1 MGGSSSPAVRRRAAP
16 SAGSG
21 DFAFRDGGLSSTVP
35 GRTALVLGLGA
46 SGTAAARCL
55 AALGREVTAADA
67 RPEAE
72 VAEAAAPLRE
82 IGVSVRAGGHPPELL
97 DGQDLVVASP
107 GIPPSVPIFAA
118 ARSAGIPV
126 FSELELGYRALG
138 EPSERLVA
146 VTGTKGKSSVVTLLA
161 DILRRSGRPAEGAG
175 NLGAPLSSFFGA
187 SPASGP
193 EPLLVLEASS
203 FMLAGISRF
212 RAGTSVLLAVT
223 EDHLDW
229 HPDLAHYRASKARL
243 FENLR
248 PGDRIAADGGDPVA
262 ADLALAAAARTGA
275 DYLPFGGRP
284 GERDDEVLLTRRGP
298 GGRIERRAGG
308 ERTILADTARL
319 RLPGEHQRRNLAAAA
334 AAASLLGAERPAIEA
349 AAAAFAG
356 MPHALEELP
365 AAAGV
370 RFVNDSRATNPAATR
385 AALAALAE
393 ADPPPEVH
401 LILGGI
407 LKAGRFAD
415 LEPALAGVRTIQA
428 IGVSRERAAAEIA
441 SAPVSLRDSLDEAV
455 AAAFAAAR
463 QGAAAGAKPAPVVL
477 LSPACSSFDQFES
490 YRARGERFR
499 EAAARLREGALR

>member
-1 MGGSSSPAVRRRAAP
+1 MVGSSSPAVRRRAAP

-82 IGVSVRAGGHPPELL
+82 IGVSVRTGGHPPELL

-161 DILRRSGRPAEGAG
+161 DILRRSGQPAEGAG

-223 EDHLDW
+223 KDHLDW

-248 PGDRIAADGGDPVA
+248 PGDRIVADGGDPVA

-275 DYLPFGGRP
+275 DYLPFGGPP
-284 GERDDEVLLTRRGP
+284 GERDDEVLLTGAGP

-308 ERTILADTARL
+308 ERTVLADTARL
-319 RLPGEHQRRNLAAAA
+319 RLPGEHHRRNLAAAA
-334 AAASLLGAERPAIEA
+334 AAASLFGAERPAVEA

-428 IGVSRERAAAEIA
+428 IGASRERAAAEIT
-441 SAPVSLRDSLDEAV
+441 SVPVSLRESLDEAV
-455 AAAFAAAR
+455 AAVFAAAR

>member
-1 MGGSSSPAVRRRAAP
+1 MGSSS
-16 SAGSG
+16 SC
-21 DFAFRDGGLSSTVP
+21 VP

-67 RPEAE
+67 RPERE
-72 VAEAAAPLRE
+72 VAEAAAALRE
-82 IGVSVRAGGHPPELL
+82 IGVSVRTGGHPPAMLE
-97 DGQDLVVASP
+97 GQDLVVASP

-126 FSELELGYRALG
+126 FPELELGYRALG
-138 EPSERLVA
+138 EPAGRLAA

-161 DILRRSGRPAEGAG
+161 DILRRSGRPAAGCG

-187 SPASGP
+187 APAA
-193 EPLLVLEASS
+193 EPLLVVEASS
-203 FMLAGISRF
+203 FMLAGTSRF

-229 HPDLAHYRASKARL
+229 HPGLDHYRASKARL

-248 PGDRIAADGGDPVA
+248 PGDRIVADGGDPVA
-262 ADLALAAAARTGA
+262 AELALAAAARTGA

-284 GERDDEVLLTRRGP
+284 GEREDEVLLTGDGP
-298 GGRIERRAGG
+298 AGRIERRTGG
-308 ERTILADTARL
+308 ERTILADASRL
-319 RLPGEHQRRNLAAAA
+319 RLPGAHQRRNLAAAA
-334 AAASLLGAERPAIEA
+334 AAASLFGVERPAIEA

-365 AAAGV
+365 PAAGV

-393 ADPPPEVH
+393 ADPPPEIH

-415 LEPALAGVRTIQA
+415 LESALAGVRGIQA
-428 IGVSRERAAAEIA
+428 IGRSRERAAAEIT
-441 SAPVSLRDSLDEAV
+441 SVPVSLRDSLDDAV
-455 AAAFAAAR
+455 AAAFAAAEKDAGAGK
-463 QGAAAGAKPAPVVL
+463 GAADGPAAPVVL

-499 EAAARLREGALR
+499 EAAARLREGGLR

>member
-1 MGGSSSPAVRRRAAP
+1 MGASPSPR
-16 SAGSG
+16 
-21 DFAFRDGGLSSTVP
+21 VP
-35 GRTALVLGLGA
+35 GRTALALGLGV

-67 RPEAE
+67 RPESE
-72 VAEAAAPLRE
+72 VAEAAAALRE
-82 IGVSVRAGGHPPELL
+82 VGVSVRCGGHPLEFLE
-97 DGQDLVVASP
+97 GCDLVVASP
-107 GIPPSVPIFAA
+107 GIPPSTPILAA

-126 FSELELGYRALG
+126 FSELELGFRALG
-138 EPSERLVA
+138 EPAERLLA

-175 NLGAPLSSFFGA
+175 NLGAPLCSFFGA
-187 SPASGP
+187 PAVSGG
-193 EPLLVLEASS
+193 EPLLVVEASS
-203 FMLAGISRF
+203 FMLAGTSRF

-229 HPDLAHYRASKARL
+229 HPDLDHYRASKARL

-248 PGDRIAADGGDPVA
+248 PGDRIAADAGDPVA
-262 ADLALAAAARTGA
+262 AELALAAAARTGA

-284 GERDDEVLLTRRGP
+284 GGRDDEVLLTGDGP
-298 GGRIERRAGG
+298 AGRIERRTGG
-308 ERTILADTARL
+308 ERTVLADAARL
-319 RLPGEHQRRNLAAAA
+319 RLPGGHQRRNLAAAA
-334 AAASLLGAERPAIEA
+334 AAASLFGVERPAIEA

-415 LEPALAGVRTIQA
+415 LEPSLAGVRTIQA
-428 IGVSRERAAAEIA
+428 IGESRERAAAEIT
-441 SAPVSLRDSLDEAV
+441 SVPVSLRDSLDDAV
-455 AAAFAAAR
+455 AAAFAAA
-463 QGAAAGAKPAPVVL
+463 GKDAVGKEAAGKDAAAGRAPVVL

-499 EAAARLREGALR
+499 EAAARLREGGPR

>member
-1 MGGSSSPAVRRRAAP
+1 M
-16 SAGSG
+16 
-21 DFAFRDGGLSSTVP
+21 
-35 GRTALVLGLGA
+35 
-46 SGTAAARCL
+46 
-55 AALGREVTAADA
+55 
-67 RPEAE
+67 
-72 VAEAAAPLRE
+72 
-82 IGVSVRAGGHPPELL
+82 
-97 DGQDLVVASP
+97 
-107 GIPPSVPIFAA
+107 
-118 ARSAGIPV
+118 
-126 FSELELGYRALG
+126 
-138 EPSERLVA
+138 
-146 VTGTKGKSSVVTLLA
+146 VTLLA
-161 DILRRSGRPAEGAG
+161 DILRRSGRPAVGAG
-175 NLGAPLSSFFGA
+175 NLGAPLCSFFGA
-187 SPASGP
+187 SPDSGA

-248 PGDRIAADGGDPVA
+248 PGDRIVADGGDPVA

-275 DYLPFGGRP
+275 DYLPFGGPP
-284 GERDDEVLLTRRGP
+284 GERDDEVLLTPGP
-298 GGRIERRAGG
+298 GGRVERHTGG

-319 RLPGEHQRRNLAAAA
+319 RLPGEHHRRNLAAAA
-334 AAASLLGAERPAIEA
+334 AAANLLGAERPAIEA

-365 AAAGV
+365 PAAGV

-401 LILGGI
+401 LVLGGI

-428 IGVSRERAAAEIA
+428 IGISRERAAAEIT
-441 SAPVSLRDSLDEAV
+441 SVPVSLRDGLDEAV

-463 QGAAAGAKPAPVVL
+463 NTVGAGKPAPVVL
-477 LSPACSSFDQFES
+477 LSPACSSFDQFAS
-490 YRARGERFR
+490 YRARGEHFR

>member
-1 MGGSSSPAVRRRAAP
+1 MGGAA
-16 SAGSG
+16 
-21 DFAFRDGGLSSTVP
+21 STVP

-72 VAEAAAPLRE
+72 IAEAAAPLRE
-82 IGVSVRAGGHPPELL
+82 VGVSVRAGGHPPELL
-97 DGQDLVVASP
+97 DGRDLVVASP

-118 ARSAGIPV
+118 ARAAGIPV

-175 NLGAPLSSFFGA
+175 NLGAPLCSFFGA
-187 SPASGP
+187 SPDSGA

-212 RAGTSVLLAVT
+212 RARTSVLLAVT

-248 PGDRIAADGGDPVA
+248 PGDRIVADGGDPVA
-262 ADLALAAAARTGA
+262 ADFALAAAARTGA
-275 DYLPFGGRP
+275 DYLPFGGPP
-284 GERDDEVLLTRRGP
+284 GERDDEVLLTPGP
-298 GGRIERRAGG
+298 GARVERHTGG

-319 RLPGEHQRRNLAAAA
+319 RLPGEHHRRNLAAAA
-334 AAASLLGAERPAIEA
+334 AAASLFGAGRPAIEV

-365 AAAGV
+365 SIAGV

-428 IGVSRERAAAEIA
+428 IGVSRERAAAEIT
-441 SAPVSLRDSLDEAV
+441 SVPVSLRDGLDEAA

-463 QGAAAGAKPAPVVL
+463 NAVGAGKPAPIVL
-477 LSPACSSFDQFES
+477 LSPACSSFDQFAS
-490 YRARGERFR
+490 YRARGEHFR